1 MGNDRVVGNIV
12 GGNSRVVIIENF
24 IIILTISAVPY
35 FHPSREQTM
44 NLLHRSA
51 LIVLMLILSTTCV
64 IADEYDDTKQL
75 FVNAGLGEWFE
86 KAYGYA

>member
-1 MGNDRVVGNIV
+1 
-12 GGNSRVVIIENF
+12 
-24 IIILTISAVPY
+24 
-35 FHPSREQTM
+35 M

-51 LIVLMLILSTTCV
+51 LIVLMLILSATCV

-86 KAYGYA
+86 KAYGYALFPTIGKGGFFVGGAYGE